1 MGNFLSCGFGHGNFF
16 CRGKLLTMWFWSW
29 KFFWTCDLGHG
40 NFGHVILVMGIFWT
54 CDFGYGNF
62 LGMENFF
69 CHGKFLIMWFWSWK
83 IFWTC
88 DLGHGNFGHV
98 ILVMGIFWTCDF
110 GHGNFFLD
118 MWFWAWEFLRHVIFR
133 A

>member
-1 MGNFLSCGFGHGNFF
+1 MDISKILVVVKFDGALIFLLWDIDFFRCMGNFWTCDFSHGNFSFFFFIMGNFLSCGFGHGNFF

-62 LGMENFF
+62 LD
-69 CHGKFLIMWFWSWK
+69 
-83 IFWTC
+83 T
-88 DLGHGNFGHV
+88 
-98 ILVMGIFWTCDF
+98 
-110 GHGNFFLD
+110 
-118 MWFWAWEFLRHVIFR
+118 
-133 A
+133 